1 MSGWD
6 IGSDL
11 IHITLVYATAL
22 MFGALG
28 GLWSERS
35 GVVNIAIEGMMTIGA
50 FTGAVVTYFAG
61 SPWIGFI
68 AAAIAGAVFALP
80 HAVASVTYKADQ
92 TISGVALN
100 FLAVGL
106 GLYLTKLIFNGQG
119 QSPNLASGGTNLMIS
134 KVHIP
139 FLSDIPFVGHAFFES
154 YPTTYIA
161 IFLMAVT
168 WYILYKTPWGLRI
181 RAVGEHP
188 KAADTAGVNVYL
200 VRYMA
205 VLTSGAFAAMGGA
218 TLALTTTASFSHST
232 VAGQGYIA
240 LAALI
245 FGKWHPVGAVAAASF
260 FGIVTAVKFLLPYV
274 GLGHVPLDIISML
287 PYALTLIVLVSFVG
301 RATAPLASGVPYE
314 KGSR

>member
-1 MSGWD
+1 MTGWD
-6 IGSDL
+6 IASDL
-11 IHITLVYATAL
+11 IHTTFVFATAL

-50 FTGAVVTYFAG
+50 FTGAVVAYFAG
-61 SPWIGFI
+61 SPWIGFG
-68 AAAIAGAVFALP
+68 AAIVAGAVFALP

-106 GLYLTKLIFNGQG
+106 GLYLTKLIFEGQG
-119 QSPNLASGGTNLMIS
+119 QTPNLASGNAGLMIS
-134 KVHIP
+134 KVQIP
-139 FLSDIPFVGHAFFES
+139 GLSDIPFFGHAFFEA

-161 IFLMAVT
+161 LLLMLVT
-168 WYILYKTPWGLRI
+168 WYILYRTPWGLRL

-232 VAGQGYIA
+232 VAGQGFIA

-245 FGKWHPVGAVAAASF
+245 FGKWHPFGAVAAAFF
-260 FGIVTAVKFLLPYV
+260 FGIVTSIKFLLPYI
-274 GLGHVPLDIISML
+274 GLGHVPPDVISML
-287 PYALTLIVLVSFVG
+287 PYALTLLVLVSVVG